1 MENQPTPAIPK
12 HASSLLSPNVI
23 LLRLH
28 TELHHYTRAFLII
41 TRPNTILNQ
50 QMLHCI
56 PIFYPG
62 LVAEIFLK
70 F

>member
-12 HASSLLSPNVI
+12 RASFLLSPNLI

-28 TELHHYTRAFLII
+28 TELHYCTSAFLIV

-56 PIFYPG
+56 PIFYTA
-62 LVAEIFLK
+62 LVAETFLK